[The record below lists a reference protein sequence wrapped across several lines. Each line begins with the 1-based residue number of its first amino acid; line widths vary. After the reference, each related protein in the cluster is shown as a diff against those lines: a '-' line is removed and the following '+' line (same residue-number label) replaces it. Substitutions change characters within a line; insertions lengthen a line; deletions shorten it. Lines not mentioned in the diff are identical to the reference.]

1 MAYAKLILSPGI
13 ATKIFSLF
21 VLLVLASAST
31 LVHAEQINTGEQK
44 EVYAPSEYS
53 LMQLFMI
60 ALERAEKIMISEENI
75 FIAER
80 QKDKAL
86 SSFLPSLSAFGDYT
100 RYSEEKKASTSFGS
114 FSIQPEDSSIW
125 GFRLDQSISLGGR
138 EIFSYRIS
146 KQDIDRSI
154 YDDYSLKADYLLE
167 VSARYFDVL
176 KAQKAVDIARAN
188 VERLTKYRDEAE
200 IKLRVGE
207 VTKTVLLRAAAELS
221 GASSD
226 LVKAKNL
233 LTFTRSVLARFVGIS
248 DDFILNEKDNFMV
261 ESLENESIDM
271 LKETALSE
279 RSEIQSYQL
288 QRKIAED
295 QVKLARG
302 SYWPTLSVEGIYSRL
317 EEDPSSPFFND
328 ESIYGVLSLN
338 FPLFEGGLRR
348 AEVREAEAEKRQVEL
363 QYKDLEKT
371 IGVEVEEAYLNLQTQ
386 SGILQSLQDQFDF
399 AKENFYMISKQFEF
413 GLADSLDVM
422 DANNLLVT
430 SERDLARAQY
440 NYDFAVLQLQHST
453 GKLLETVIGEEKKTT
468 GE

>member
-1 MAYAKLILSPGI
+1 MKFGKCGITYSRVILSPGI
-13 ATKIFSLF
+13 TIIIVVLILSLF
-21 VLLVLASAST
+21 ISSETNLVHSGQKDTEEQIKASA
-31 LVHAEQINTGEQK
+31 
-44 EVYAPSEYS
+44 PPEYS
-53 LMQLFMI
+53 LMELFRI
-60 ALERAEKIMISEENI
+60 ALERAEQIMISEENI

-86 SSFLPSLSAFGDYT
+86 SSFIPSLSAFGDYT

-114 FSIQPEDSSIW
+114 FSIQPEDASIW
-125 GFRLDQSISLGGR
+125 GFRLDQSFSLGGR

-167 VSARYFDVL
+167 VSSRYFDVL

-221 GASSD
+221 GARSD

-248 DDFILNEKDNFMV
+248 DGFMLNEKDNFMV
-261 ESLENESIDM
+261 ESLETESIDM

-295 QVKLARG
+295 QVK
-302 SYWPTLSVEGIYSRL
+302 
-317 EEDPSSPFFND
+317 
-328 ESIYGVLSLN
+328 
-338 FPLFEGGLRR
+338 
-348 AEVREAEAEKRQVEL
+348 
-363 QYKDLEKT
+363 
-371 IGVEVEEAYLNLQTQ
+371 
-386 SGILQSLQDQFDF
+386 
-399 AKENFYMISKQFEF
+399 
-413 GLADSLDVM
+413 
-422 DANNLLVT
+422 
-430 SERDLARAQY
+430 
-440 NYDFAVLQLQHST
+440 
-453 GKLLETVIGEEKKTT
+453 
-468 GE
+468 